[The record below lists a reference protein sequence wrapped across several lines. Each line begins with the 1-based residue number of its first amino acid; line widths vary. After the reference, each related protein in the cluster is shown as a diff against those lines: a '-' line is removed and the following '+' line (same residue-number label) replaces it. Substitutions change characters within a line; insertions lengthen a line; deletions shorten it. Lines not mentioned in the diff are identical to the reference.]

1 MSKSNRR
8 AQGTGSI
15 YKKTVTR
22 NGQAYTYWEAQVTT
36 GADPG
41 TGKQIR
47 KTFTGKTQKE
57 VREKMQAAAVAVQ
70 DGDFFEPSRMSVA
83 DWLDLWLKE
92 YSADWKFKTKEKYET
107 VCRVHLKSA
116 LGATKLAR
124 LTTPQIQS
132 FYNELGQTGKV
143 TIKKDEK
150 GKEVERREPL
160 SPKSIRLV
168 HGVLSKALN
177 TAVRVGYIKH
187 NPAELCTTPKLE
199 KKEIR
204 PLTDEQIKTF
214 VSLCDSEEYGKIYK
228 LILFTGLREGEALGL
243 TWDCVDFSKNEL
255 KINKQ
260 LQRRPQKDGGTTL
273 TSVKSGKPRML
284 RAAPYVMQL
293 LKIRYTEQMMQK
305 SRAQEAWIGW
315 SNEEEHKKALVF
327 TNYDGGYI
335 TPKRVYLHFK
345 QAAELAGAPDARV
358 HDLRHTYAVLS
369 LQNGDDVKTVQ
380 ENLGHASA
388 AFTLDVYGHVSDKMK
403 QDSAH
408 RMEEYIRHINAS
420 GN

>member
-1 MSKSNRR
+1 MAKSSRR

-107 VCRVHLKSA
+107 VCRVHLKPA

-132 FYNELGQTGKV
+132 FYNELGRTGKV
-143 TIKKDEK
+143 TKKKDDK
-150 GKEVERREPL
+150 GKEIEQREPL

-204 PLTDEQIKTF
+204 PLTDEQIKAF
-214 VSLCDSEEYGKIYK
+214 VSLCDSEEYGRIYK

-260 LQRRPQKDGGTTL
+260 LQRQGEKDVLVTL
-273 TSVKSGKPRML
+273 KNSKPRYL
-284 RAAPYVMQL
+284 TAPAFVMQL
-293 LKIRYTEQMMQK
+293 LKEERVHQMERRLAAGEIWQ
-305 SRAQEAWIGW
+305 GW
-315 SNEEEHKKALVF
+315 QSPEEMKTSLVF
-327 TNYDGGYI
+327 VKEDGSCI
-335 TPKRVYLHFK
+335 TG
-345 QAAELAGAPDARV
+345 AALYQRYKHLAEQIGAPGSRV

-369 LQNGDDVKTVQ
+369 LQNGDNVKTVQ
-380 ENLGHASA
+380 DNLGHATA
-388 AFTLDVYGHVSDKMK
+388 AFTLDVYGHVSEKMK
-403 QDSAH
+403 EDSAA
-408 RMEEYIRHINAS
+408 RMQNYIENMA
-420 GN
+420 

>member
-1 MSKSNRR
+1 MAKSSRR

-107 VCRVHLKSA
+107 VCRVHLKPA

-132 FYNELGQTGKV
+132 FYNELGRTGKV
-143 TIKKDEK
+143 TKKKDDK
-150 GKEVERREPL
+150 GKEIEQREPL

-204 PLTDEQIKTF
+204 PLTDEQIKAF
-214 VSLCDSEEYGKIYK
+214 VSLCDSEEYGRIYK

-260 LQRRPQKDGGTTL
+260 LQRQGEKDVLVTL
-273 TSVKSGKPRML
+273 KNSKPRYL
-284 RAAPYVMQL
+284 TAPAFVMQL
-293 LKIRYTEQMMQK
+293 LKEERVHQMERRLAAGEIWQGWQSPEEMKTSLVVVKEDGSCITGAALYQRYKHLAEQ
-305 SRAQEAWIGW
+305 I
-315 SNEEEHKKALVF
+315 
-327 TNYDGGYI
+327 
-335 TPKRVYLHFK
+335 
-345 QAAELAGAPDARV
+345 GAPGSRV

-369 LQNGDDVKTVQ
+369 LQNGDNVKTVQ
-380 ENLGHASA
+380 DNLGHATA
-388 AFTLDVYGHVSDKMK
+388 AFTLDVYGHVSEKMK
-403 QDSAH
+403 EDSAA
-408 RMEEYIRHINAS
+408 RMQNYIENMA
-420 GN
+420 